1 MTPAKPETAMT
12 KNELLAEVDAMQK
25 RGLPADKA
33 DELRLAI
40 LYREDPAFRKA
51 VNDIAIN

>member
-1 MTPAKPETAMT
+1 MT